1 MSSFMTCTL
10 ALTSRI
16 WSWVSREGTNAAGPP
31 SMFGKLPS
39 QYASQCAGLPAS
51 TSRTAS
57 SEPGW
62 PGGRARSCQGTRCS
76 SEAGGSQ
83 GWCGSGKDIQQN
95 HGSSSSSDDS
105 QSTVRSATQSVWYHS
120 RGIGLFFVSGAAVSP
135 PGSAWSSPAKLC
147 RCSGWCSLSQRP

>member
-1 MSSFMTCTL
+1 MSSFITCTL

-16 WSWVSREGTNAAGPP
+16 WSSVSVEGTNVAGPP
-31 SMFGKLPS
+31 SMLGNRPS
-39 QYASQCAGLPAS
+39 QKASQWAGLRA
-51 TSRTAS
+51 RTARIAS

-62 PGGRARSCQGTRCS
+62 PGGSARSCQGTRDS
-76 SEAGGSQ
+76 SEAGGSH

-95 HGSSSSSDDS
+95 HGSSASSESS
-105 QSTVRSATQSVWYHS
+105 QSTVRSATQSVWYHR